1 MHIGLKKNGDYYNKM
16 DTSNLIKGVN
26 GSIAF
31 NEEGAGKLVAFF
43 TSLVRGLNKDYI
55 QKTMVDL
62 LKYDAQDRILKD
74 LAVMAYQTRDIRG
87 GKGEKA
93 LFQHM
98 ITVLCQWII
107 KADAVKGP
115 TTVAKLMGLIAEYGC
130 YGDLWK
136 LMDKCDIPGIID
148 GICKVVVDQFNNDE
162 QGMKEGK
169 SVSLLAKWLPREGS
183 KYGKV
188 VGTLRKALGLSHKE
202 YRVRVSA
209 LNKYLKTVEI
219 NMCNGT
225 WADIEPSAVPGR
237 NMFLHKKAF
246 LNENTEKRIKKLIE
260 KAMGERTVDEENR
273 YDARNYMR
281 ERMMRRQLMEELRE
295 KYKIRYPNRDDRV
308 KCREKFVE
316 FFGKVAKGEAKIKG
330 ADVLMPHEIV
340 KEMNNL
346 AGCDYENNP
355 EAQALEGQWK
365 AISEKMGSFEKMI
378 CLADFSA
385 SMDGIPMLVSMAL
398 GILVS
403 EKTSNAFRNHLITFN
418 DTPSWIKFE
427 KDAHLWDK
435 IRACRESPWGGST
448 NFESA
453 YELVLQRMIEN
464 KIEPGQE
471 PDDLLVLTDMGWN
484 EATGRHPFHLDNLKK
499 KFKDAGEKLWGEGKG
514 WKIPRV
520 IIWNLREEF
529 KQYQATEKTKGV
541 VMISGWHPSILKR
554 LQEGVEITT
563 PWDAMRWILDAERY
577 NPVREIFNAA

>member
-1 MHIGLKKNGDYYNKM
+1 M
-16 DTSNLIKGVN
+16 DTTNLITGVN

-43 TSLVRGLNKDYI
+43 TSLVRGLEKDYI
-55 QKTMVDL
+55 QKTIVDL
-62 LKYDAQDRILKD
+62 LKYDVQDRILKD
-74 LAVMAYQTRDIRG
+74 LVVMAFQTRDIRG

-93 LFQHM
+93 LFYHM
-98 ITVLCQWII
+98 INVLCKWII
-107 KADAVKGP
+107 KADSVKGLDK
-115 TTVAKLMGLIAEYGC
+115 VSKLMGLIAEYGC

-136 LMDKCDIPGIID
+136 LMEKCEVIGIND
-148 GICKVVVDQFNNDE
+148 AICKVVADQFKKDE
-162 QGMKEGK
+162 QLMGEGK

-183 KYGKV
+183 KYGKLV
-188 VGTLRKALGLSHKE
+188 STLRKALGLSHKA
-202 YRVRVSA
+202 YRVRVST

-246 LNENTEKRIKKLIE
+246 LNENTEKLIKKLIQ
-260 KAMGERTVDEENR
+260 KAMGKNAVSEENR
-273 YDARNYMR
+273 YDSRNYISERRMR
-281 ERMMRRQLMEELRE
+281 YELMSELRE
-295 KYKIRYPNRDDRV
+295 KYKLRYPDREDRM

-330 ADVLMPHEIV
+330 ADVLMPHEII
-340 KEMNNL
+340 KEMIALVGRNDDNK
-346 AGCDYENNP
+346 AENNP

-378 CLADFSA
+378 CLADFSG
-385 SMDGIPMLVSMAL
+385 SMEGLPMLVSIAL

-403 EKTSNAFRNHLITFN
+403 EKTSLAFRNHLITFN
-418 DTPSWIKFE
+418 DTPSWIKF
-427 KDAHLWDK
+427 KADDHLWDK
-435 IRACRESPWGGST
+435 IKACKDAPWGGST
-448 NFESA
+448 NFQSA

-484 EATGRHPFHLDNLKK
+484 QATGQYPFHLDNLKK
-499 KFKDAGEKLWGEGKG
+499 KFKEAGEKLWGEGKG
-514 WKIPRV
+514 WKVPRV

-577 NPVREIFNAA
+577 NPVREVFTA